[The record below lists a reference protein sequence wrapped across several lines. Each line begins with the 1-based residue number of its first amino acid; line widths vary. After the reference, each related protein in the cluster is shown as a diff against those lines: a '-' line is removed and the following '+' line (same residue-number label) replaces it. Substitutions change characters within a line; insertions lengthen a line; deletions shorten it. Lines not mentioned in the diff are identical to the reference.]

1 MKLTLKQETFCK
13 EYITNGGNATQAYKK
28 AYDCS
33 KTKDKTINENASR
46 LLKDS
51 KVRARLEELQQPF
64 QEKFEYTMEQSFKK
78 FLEIQE
84 KALNRRKKIYLEGV
98 EIGEV
103 EDPDLTNAIKCEE
116 NKAKLIGLYA
126 TEKVEVNSN
135 VKKIFITKTDEKEA
149 NDKIDEFIKNLDV

>member
-13 EYITNGGNATQAYKK
+13 EYISNGGNATQAYKK
-28 AYDCS
+28 AYDC
-33 KTKDKTINENASR
+33 KKMKETTINNNAYK
-46 LLKDS
+46 LLQNNEIATRIK
-51 KVRARLEELQQPF
+51 ELKKPL

-78 FLEIQE
+78 FEEIQ
-84 KALNRRKKIYLEGV
+84 KLALANKR
-98 EIGEV
+98 
-103 EDPDLTNAIKCEE
+103 PDLTNAIKCEE
-116 NKAKLIGLYA
+116 NKAKLMGLYA

>member
-13 EYITNGGNATQAYKK
+13 EYISNGGNATQAYKK
-28 AYDCS
+28 AYDC
-33 KTKDKTINENASR
+33 KKMKDKTINENACR

-51 KVRARLEELQQPF
+51 KVGARLKELQQPF

-78 FLEIQE
+78 FNDLQE
-84 KALNRRKKIYLEGV
+84 LALKRISITGMPN
-98 EIGEV
+98 
-103 EDPDLTNAIKCEE
+103 PDLTNAIKCEE
-116 NKAKLIGLYA
+116 NKAKLMGLYA

>member
-1 MKLTLKQETFCK
+1 MKLTFKQEIFCK
-13 EYITNGGNATQAYKK
+13 EYISNGGNATQAYKK
-28 AYDCS
+28 AYNCS
-33 KTKDKTINENASR
+33 KMKNKTINENASR

-51 KVRARLEELQQPF
+51 KVGARLKELQQPF

-78 FLEIQE
+78 FNDLQE
-84 KALNRRKKIYLEGV
+84 LALKRISITGMPN
-98 EIGEV
+98 
-103 EDPDLTNAIKCEE
+103 PDLTNAIKCEE
-116 NKAKLIGLYA
+116 NKAKLMGLYA

>member
-13 EYITNGGNATQAYKK
+13 EYISNGGNATQAYKK

-33 KTKDKTINENASR
+33 KMKDKTINENACR

-51 KVRARLEELQQPF
+51 KVGARLKELQQPF

-78 FLEIQE
+78 FNDLQE
-84 KALNRRKKIYLEGV
+84 LALKRISITGMPN
-98 EIGEV
+98 
-103 EDPDLTNAIKCEE
+103 PDLTNAIKCEE
-116 NKAKLIGLYA
+116 NKAKLMGLYA